1 MRIEILLDFF
11 FFFTKK
17 QGWSEW
23 SVSTCVCQGGV
34 MWVEIFTNWMSSTV
48 VAKIYLKHL
57 SNMLEIITSATKLW
71 LKSLDVMIDCI
82 FVSNDFLPDSYKKHR
97 QYARNY
103 NICNN

>member
-1 MRIEILLDFF
+1 MYANWNFVRFF
-11 FFFTKK
+11 FFFYKK

-57 SNMLEIITSATKLW
+57 SNMLEIITSATIK
-71 LKSLDVMIDCI
+71 VMIKKFRCYDRLYFC
-82 FVSNDFLPDSYKKHR
+82 FQWLSAWFL
-97 QYARNY
+97 
-103 NICNN
+103 